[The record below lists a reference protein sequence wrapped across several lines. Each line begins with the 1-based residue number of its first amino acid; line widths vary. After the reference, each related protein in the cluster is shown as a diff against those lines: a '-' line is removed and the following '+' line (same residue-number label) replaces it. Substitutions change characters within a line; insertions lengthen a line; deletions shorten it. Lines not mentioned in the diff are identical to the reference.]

1 MPRAAWVEWV
11 PLCLVLALA
20 AWLAGE
26 AVSTAHPETTPPGSS
41 TDADIVAGQ
50 SAIELPA
57 PIPSGLPIGSES
69 QSVTAGLSPTAE
81 LVSVEW
87 ATSAAAATG
96 IPLRALRGYAG
107 AELRL
112 AREQPGCGLGWTTL
126 AALGSIESDHG
137 RTRGSAIDAGG
148 TTLPGVFGPVL
159 EGTTYAAFR
168 DTDSGK
174 LDGDT
179 GWDRA
184 VGPLQF
190 IPATWAVWGADGNA
204 DGVADPQ
211 QIDDAALSAGR
222 YLCETSD
229 LSTASSWR
237 LAIYSYNHVD
247 SYVDLVAATANSY
260 NERMP

>member
-1 MPRAAWVEWV
+1 M

-26 AVSTAHPETTPPGSS
+26 AVSTAQPES
-41 TDADIVAGQ
+41 TRSGASTEAHRVAEQ
-50 SAIELPA
+50 PALVLPA
-57 PIPSGLPIGSES
+57 PPPTGSPLTSEPPSA
-69 QSVTAGLSPTAE
+69 TAGLSSTAAM
-81 LVSVEW
+81 VSKEW
-87 ATSAAAATG
+87 AASAAAATG
-96 IPLRALRGYAG
+96 IPLRALLGYAG

-112 AREQPGCGLGWTTL
+112 AREQPGCGLGWATL

-137 RTRGSAIDAGG
+137 RNRGSAIDAGG
-148 TTLPGVFGPVL
+148 TTVPGVFGPVL
-159 EGTTYAAFR
+159 DGTTYAAFR
-168 DTDSGK
+168 DTDTGT
-174 LDGDT
+174 LDGNPR
-179 GWDRA
+179 WDRA

-190 IPATWAVWGADGNA
+190 IPATWAIWGADGNA

-211 QIDDAALSAGR
+211 QIDDAALAAGR
-222 YLCETSD
+222 YLCDTGD

-260 NERMP
+260 TERMP